1 MAKYLTLDSTI
12 KIAKSTITM
21 STTDLVMTIFSFSS
35 INEKKKDKT
44 AEDRKESFD
53 LISVVGVDFMG

>member
-35 INEKKKDKT
+35 IKEKKDKT

-53 LISVVGVDFMG
+53 LISVVDVDFKG